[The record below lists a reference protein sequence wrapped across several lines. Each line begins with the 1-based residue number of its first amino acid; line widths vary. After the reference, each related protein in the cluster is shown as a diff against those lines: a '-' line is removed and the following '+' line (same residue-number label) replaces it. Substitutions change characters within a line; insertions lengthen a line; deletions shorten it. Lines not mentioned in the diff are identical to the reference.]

1 MRRATTAV
9 LATAV
14 VGLLATAAS
23 TALAAVAL
31 GGGLLMASG
40 MMRAAAPLAKTQA
53 EAAHADGLD
62 RWLETAFA
70 DRSVSIPK
78 TSSSPLVTSELRI
91 ADPAGL
97 KPGRRLA
104 FIPGSGLWTC
114 EEDDDFRPTGWLK
127 LSSSATSLG
136 ALSKGPNGRTGVTPA
151 RAGGEPVAWVRV
163 KLQGTVEIT
172 VPTEAHSHGR

>member
-1 MRRATTAV
+1 MSRRGFS
-9 LATAV
+9 LAEV
-14 VGLLATAAS
+14 LLA

-70 DRSVSIPK
+70 DRSVSVPTAFSAPSI
-78 TSSSPLVTSELRI
+78 SSELRL
-91 ADPAGL
+91 ADPTGL

-114 EEDDDFRPTGWLK
+114 EEDDDFRPAGWLR
-127 LSSSATSLG
+127 LSSSATSLE
-136 ALSKGPNGRTGVTPA
+136 ALSRGPNGRTGVMPA
-151 RAGGEPVAWVRV
+151 RAGGEPVAWVKV
-163 KLQGTVEIT
+163 KLQGATEIT
-172 VPTEAHSHGR
+172 VATEGHAHAR

>member
-1 MRRATTAV
+1 MSRRGFS
-9 LATAV
+9 LAEV
-14 VGLLATAAS
+14 LLA

-40 MMRAAAPLAKTQA
+40 MMRTAAPLAKTQA

-70 DRSVSIPK
+70 DRSVSIPN
-78 TSSSPLVTSELRI
+78 TFSAPSISSELRL
-91 ADPAGL
+91 ADPTGL

-114 EEDDDFRPTGWLK
+114 EEDDDFRPTGWLR
-127 LSSSATSLG
+127 LSSSATSLE
-136 ALSKGPNGRTGVTPA
+136 ALSKGPNGRTGVMPA
-151 RAGGEPVAWVRV
+151 RAGGEPVAWVKV
-163 KLQGTVEIT
+163 KLQGATEIT
-172 VPTEAHSHGR
+172 VATEGHAHAR

>member
-1 MRRATTAV
+1 MSRRGFS
-9 LATAV
+9 LAEV
-14 VGLLATAAS
+14 LLA

-127 LSSSATSLG
+127 LSSSATSLE
-136 ALSKGPNGRTGVTPA
+136 ALSKGPSGRTGVTPA
-151 RAGGEPVAWVRV
+151 RAGGEPVSWVRV
-163 KLQGTVEIT
+163 KLQGTSEIT